1 MLRSLGKRL
10 KRFAGQGKL
19 EKAARMEKRDAIFAG
34 IEQELHDLASSLSPF
49 GEKAD
54 SKKLV
59 ALSLFRNHWKSL
71 FDAAQ
76 TLPDGEEKQRILEAL
91 KRHEAVIAR
100 LEQAVANSTDSDS
113 P

>member
-1 MLRSLGKRL
+1 M
-10 KRFAGQGKL
+10 A
-19 EKAARMEKRDAIFAG
+19 KRDAVFSG
-34 IEQELHDLASSLSPF
+34 IEQELNDLARSLSPL

-76 TLPDGEEKQRILEAL
+76 TLPDGEKSNGYW
-91 KRHEAVIAR
+91 K
-100 LEQAVANSTDSDS
+100 